1 MDFLL
6 SAFHMCGRIPKSL
19 VSVLAAI
26 VILFILTYFME
37 KHYENNSN

>member
-6 SAFHMCGRIPKSL
+6 SVFHMCGRIPKSL
-19 VSVLAAI
+19 VSVLVAI
-26 VILFILTYFME
+26 ILMLILTYFME